1 MQPDTHA
8 PLDQA
13 ILMTLLYA
21 DVFSFPMTA
30 LEIHHFLIGRPAS
43 LEEIELALATPSAWL
58 AQYIEVG
65 TLNQQRV
72 YAIIKSE
79 SQNKAIFEKRQQRDL
94 ASTELWPKAR
104 RYGMLLGHMPF
115 VRMVAITGAL
125 AVRNAGSPQDDL
137 DYLLVVKHGR
147 VWLARL
153 GAVVMVKACK
163 VLGVTLCPNYV
174 LAETALAQDRLDL
187 FMAHELTQMIPLTG
201 QTVYQKMR
209 LCNDWADVMLPN
221 AQTPFYIEKDATP
234 RRIGRWVQIV
244 LELALSGP
252 VGNWLE
258 DWERRRKI
266 RKFHNQA
273 TQSTDTVL
281 DAEHVKGHFFDYG
294 SRTLQRFQK
303 SLETYDLARLYEME
317 QTGEVFSPAA
327 D

>member
-1 MQPDTHA
+1 MQPTS

-30 LEIHHFLIGRPAS
+30 REIHHFLIGCAAS
-43 LEEIELALATPSAWL
+43 TEEIDCAVSNPSAWL
-58 AQYIEVG
+58 AQHIEAG
-65 TLNQQRV
+65 PLNQQQV
-72 YAIIKSE
+72 YTIRKAESE
-79 SQNKAIFEKRQQRDL
+79 NTAVFEKRQQRDF

-104 RYGMLLGHMPF
+104 HYGVLLGYMPF

-125 AVRNAGSPQDDL
+125 AMRNAGSPHDDL

-153 GAVVMVKACK
+153 GAVAMVKLCK
-163 VLGVTLCPNYV
+163 AFGVTLCPNYV
-174 LAETALAQDRLDL
+174 LADTALEQNRHDL

-201 QTVYQKMR
+201 QAIYQKMR
-209 LCNDWADVMLPN
+209 QSNQWADAMLPN
-221 AQTPFYIEKDATP
+221 AQTPFYAEKDAAP
-234 RRIGRWVQIV
+234 RGIGRWLQAA
-244 LELALSGP
+244 LEWVLSGP
-252 VGNWLE
+252 FGNRLE

-266 RKFHNQA
+266 RKFQNQA
-273 TQSTDTVL
+273 THSTDTVL

-294 SRTLQRFQK
+294 SRTLHRFEE
-303 SLETYDLARLYEME
+303 SLKAY
-317 QTGEVFSPAA
+317 QIEVGQAGDMLSPAA